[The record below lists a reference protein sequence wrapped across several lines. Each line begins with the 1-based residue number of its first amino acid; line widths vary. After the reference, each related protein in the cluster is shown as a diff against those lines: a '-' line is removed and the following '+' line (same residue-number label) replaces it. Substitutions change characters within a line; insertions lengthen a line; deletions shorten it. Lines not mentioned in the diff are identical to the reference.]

1 MRDVM
6 SRLYVI
12 IQNDQ
17 LEGRATSINTIL
29 RMVTPPEVDDMSEQ
43 IDLMFDPPPLNVKVI
58 IESKTD

>member
-1 MRDVM
+1 M

-43 IDLMFDPPPLNVKVI
+43 IDLMFDPPPLKVKVI
-58 IESKTD
+58 IEPKTD